1 MGTRARAKPCSVSW
15 QEGCGGEGV
24 AHAVVVSRRQGARGA
39 ARRAGCTCSAWPPS
53 LNGTEPNAQLCPS
66 PEQSTA
72 RLPAA
77 ASGNLQFECPSSQQ
91 QLLVWK
97 TRPKQC
103 VLRLLFYAIIDPVL
117 LLAAAGVPLRR
128 PAPGTLLAPPLVSC
142 SGECSVPQSR
152 PRGQIVG
159 AYLCGMNPLSGH
171 ASARSWIADACLCG
185 IDPLLQGHASGL
197 LTVVPVRD

>member
-1 MGTRARAKPCSVSW
+1 MQC
-15 QEGCGGEGV
+15 V
-24 AHAVVVSRRQGARGA
+24 AAVPEW
-39 ARRAGCTCSAWPPS
+39 CTV
-53 LNGTEPNAQLCPS
+53 PNAQLCPS

-128 PAPGTLLAPPLVSC
+128 PAPGTLLAPLLVSC

-152 PRGQIVG
+152 PRGQVVG
-159 AYLCGMNPLSGH
+159 AYLC
-171 ASARSWIADACLCG
+171 AA
-185 IDPLLQGHASGL
+185 
-197 LTVVPVRD
+197 